1 MAKDKKLANDATA
14 SVDGT
19 IFQFCVALDQAFML
33 EEGQKMWIEKFGDVT
48 VSGQAQ
54 IETKNF
60 SDSLTDSHLNFWKTL
75 KNWLLPSFNHSS
87 YRYLTLLTT
96 QPIGTQSRFHEWNDA
111 DANRRLEI
119 LKEILADSEKRYEST
134 QKSKTGTSCVSPP
147 QSLLLQRSVLNSAQS
162 TTLAEIVPKLWI
174 ESDSPKIQELR
185 KKIFDLHGRTILK
198 AKRDDFLDALI
209 GYLISPQTTQ
219 NGWEISCADFDAKL
233 TEVSN
238 HYRRGTVIFPIKTIT
253 PTADQISLQTGKL
266 FIKKLLEIEH
276 FDVVSEAIQDYLFAI
291 NAVFEEL
298 KNYDV
303 PLTSYQSYESNLRSH
318 HRTRHR
324 LARRTL
330 AGAEPIAASQNF
342 YDTLTSEPVQPFP
355 YFEQTP
361 YGFRN
366 GVFHMLADA
375 DADDFHWKLG

>member
-198 AKRDDFLDALI
+198 AKRNDFLDALI